1 MLHSRLNAF
10 KKRKNFLVCIDSDGT
25 AMDVMNVKHKKCF
38 GPCFVKEWQLEDF
51 EKQALELWDNIN
63 LYERT
68 RGFNRFLTLYMALC
82 AVDKEYKKIAGLD
95 DLKNWID
102 TTKSLSNQS
111 LCDAIES
118 TQSEILKKALNWSQ
132 EVNAATALLTYDD
145 KKPFDGIRE
154 FLDKAVKTVD
164 IAIVSSAGSAIIAEE
179 WRYHDLLKYVSVITA
194 QEDGTKKVCLDRLAE
209 KGYEK
214 SNILMIG
221 DALSDMDAAH
231 DSGTAFY
238 PMMIDNE
245 TESWN
250 LLKNKYLSEF
260 TAGRYAEVQP
270 ALEKQFENYFN
281 K

>member
-38 GPCFVKEWQLEDF
+38 SPCFVKEWQLEDF

-68 RGFNRFLTLYMALC
+68 RGYNRFLTLYMALC

-194 QEDGTKKVCLDRLAE
+194 QEDGTKKVCLDRLAD